1 VRQAAASLAFN
12 ISSFLQKPLMDAL
25 RKGNS
30 GQLPENVEHADGDW
44 EVELASALV
53 ESLGR
58 EENEDVGE
66 SGGNAG
72 RLSFI
77 F

>member
-1 VRQAAASLAFN
+1 
-12 ISSFLQKPLMDAL
+12 MEAL
-25 RKGNS
+25 EKGNS

-66 SGGNAG
+66 SDENAG
-72 RLSFI
+72 RHSFYSFI
-77 F
+77 HSLLIGRLCSQCIDW